1 MINTK
6 GTPIAGAILGYT
18 IIDTATLRPKKS
30 FLNSLWFGFVNQLV
44 AASIVGIPACMFP
57 CDQTIV
63 EAAVGIRYVP
73 TERYKTWKKKTLP
86 RIKKIEPN
94 DAKGAVLLTSL
105 FAVMGAVMMFAF
117 FSWAAHAFVQVS
129 RGDFDARR
137 DPVFKTVFKNYLA
150 PPPPQSWWV

>member
-1 MINTK
+1 M
-6 GTPIAGAILGYT
+6 
-18 IIDTATLRPKKS
+18 
-30 FLNSLWFGFVNQLV
+30 NSLWFGFVNHLV
-44 AASIVGIPACMFP
+44 AVSIVGIPACMFP

-94 DAKGAVLLTSL
+94 DALQWRARAWSLTSL

-117 FSWAAHAFVQVS
+117 FSWAAHVFVQVS
-129 RGDFDARR
+129 RGDFDPRR
-137 DPVFKTVFKNYLA
+137 DPVFKNF
-150 PPPPQSWWV
+150 